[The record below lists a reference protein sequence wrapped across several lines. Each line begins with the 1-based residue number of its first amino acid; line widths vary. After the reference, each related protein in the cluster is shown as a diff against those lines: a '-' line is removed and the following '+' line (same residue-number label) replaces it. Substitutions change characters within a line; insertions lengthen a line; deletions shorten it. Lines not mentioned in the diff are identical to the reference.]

1 MLLSN
6 SSERFKSLGTHST
19 IPSSKRKDEG
29 DDLPENQSSSSKKL
43 CIPNIGI
50 DIVKESGNILEEE
63 LAPKSSTWFFK
74 EEFTLLCLML
84 LVFFLQSLDFS
95 NLFCIWAFRI
105 FHNLVSNKFTR
116 YFEHNFIFLLLHIHL
131 PGRPNVTISCLF

>member
-29 DDLPENQSSSSKKL
+29 DDLPEHQSSSSKKL

-84 LVFFLQSLDFS
+84 LVFFFTEFRLQ
-95 NLFCIWAFRI
+95 
-105 FHNLVSNKFTR
+105 
-116 YFEHNFIFLLLHIHL
+116 
-131 PGRPNVTISCLF
+131 